1 MNENLQES
9 ENENLRNMEAI
20 RAYINEMFSNLSARD
35 RKILCCVLYSQDCHN
50 FRLLIIKK
58 LSSYDIST
66 TERRVME
73 VTRTSIICLS
83 ERLLERNFIIMFQ
96 SKFISRFDSN

>member
-35 RKILCCVLYSQDCHN
+35 RKILYVVYYIVN
-50 FRLLIIKK
+50 IAT
-58 LSSYDIST
+58 ISGY
-66 TERRVME
+66 
-73 VTRTSIICLS
+73 
-83 ERLLERNFIIMFQ
+83 
-96 SKFISRFDSN
+96 